1 MTEDEFKALK
11 VGDEVY
17 TVDRTDRDRSHPRR
31 PGGRAPMTHTDLKTR
46 VVEAATA
53 RLPAPIPG
61 GQPVTPSLAEW
72 IRRECPDAPV
82 AEAIIAGIEARSAF
96 GLEKYGQTLS
106 AGDGRPNY
114 AETLQELLDALQ
126 YAHRAEMDGD
136 RSLDDPVMCWLVTLL
151 MTKLVHA
158 KRGRSID
165 DALARIID
173 AAARTADGNIHT
185 VNYGNIT
192 IVRPADE

>member
-1 MTEDEFKALK
+1 
-11 VGDEVY
+11 
-17 TVDRTDRDRSHPRR
+17 
-31 PGGRAPMTHTDLKTR
+31 MTHTDLKTR

-61 GQPVTPSLAEW
+61 GQSVTPSLAEW

-96 GLEKYGQTLS
+96 GLEKYGQTLC

-136 RSLDDPVMCWLVTLL
+136 RSLDDLVMRWLLVL
-151 MTKLVHA
+151 MLSKLTQA
-158 KRGRSID
+158 KRGRFID
-165 DALARIID
+165 DATSRVSAETVAQYARRGVN
-173 AAARTADGNIHT
+173 A

-192 IVRPADE
+192 IVAPDDE

>member
-1 MTEDEFKALK
+1 MT
-11 VGDEVY
+11 
-17 TVDRTDRDRSHPRR
+17 P
-31 PGGRAPMTHTDLKTR
+31 TDLKTR

-53 RLPAPIPG
+53 KLPAPIHG

-96 GLEKYGQTLS
+96 GLEKYGHTLC

-136 RSLDDPVMCWLVTLL
+136 RSLDDLVMRWLLVLL
-151 MTKLVHA
+151 LSKLTHA
-158 KRGRSID
+158 KRGRSIID
-165 DALARIID
+165 DAISRVSAD
-173 AAARTADGNIHT
+173 AAAQYARRGVNA

-192 IVRPADE
+192 IVAPDDE